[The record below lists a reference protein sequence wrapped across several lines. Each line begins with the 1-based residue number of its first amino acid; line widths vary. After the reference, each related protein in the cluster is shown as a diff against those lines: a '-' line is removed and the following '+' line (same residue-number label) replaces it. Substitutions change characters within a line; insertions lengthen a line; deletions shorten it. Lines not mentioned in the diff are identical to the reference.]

1 MGHEGYMRQALAEAV
16 KAREAGEVPIGA
28 VLVLKGQVISAGH
41 NLKETLQD
49 PTAHAE
55 IIAIREAAS
64 KLHSWRLE
72 EADLYVTIEP
82 CPMCMG
88 AILQARIRRVIFGAF
103 DPKAGA
109 AGSVVDLS
117 MCRQLNHQVEVMDGV
132 LGDECRQLLQD
143 FFGQRRKTE

>member
-72 EADLYVTIEP
+72 ETDLYVTIEP

>member
-72 EADLYVTIEP
+72 EIDLYVTIEP

-88 AILQARIRRVIFGAF
+88 AIIQARIRRVIFGAF

>member
-1 MGHEGYMRQALAEAV
+1 MGHERFMKAALAEA
-16 KAREAGEVPIGA
+16 KRAGETGEVPIGA
-28 VLVLKGQVISAGH
+28 VLVLDGQVISAGH
-41 NLKETLQD
+41 NLKETRQD

-64 KLHSWRLE
+64 KLYSWRLE
-72 EADLYVTIEP
+72 NADLYVTIEP

-88 AILQARIRRVIFGAF
+88 AIIQARIRRVIFGAF

-109 AGSVVDLS
+109 AGSVIDLS
-117 MCRQLNHQVEVMDGV
+117 MCKPLNHQVELIDGV
-132 LGDECRQLLQD
+132 LEDECRQLMQD

>member
-28 VLVLKGQVISAGH
+28 VVVLKGQVISAGH

-72 EADLYVTIEP
+72 ETDLYVTIEP

>member
-28 VLVLKGQVISAGH
+28 VVVLKGQVISAGH

-72 EADLYVTIEP
+72 ETDLYVTIEP
-82 CPMCMG
+82 CPLCMG

-117 MCRQLNHQVEVMDGV
+117 MCRQLNHQVEIMDGV

-143 FFGQRRKTE
+143 FFEQRRKTE

>member
-1 MGHEGYMRQALAEAV
+1 MDHEGYMRQALAEAV

-28 VLVLKGQVISAGH
+28 VLVLKGQVISTGH

-72 EADLYVTIEP
+72 ETDLYVTIEP

-88 AILQARIRRVIFGAF
+88 AIIQARIRRVIFGAF